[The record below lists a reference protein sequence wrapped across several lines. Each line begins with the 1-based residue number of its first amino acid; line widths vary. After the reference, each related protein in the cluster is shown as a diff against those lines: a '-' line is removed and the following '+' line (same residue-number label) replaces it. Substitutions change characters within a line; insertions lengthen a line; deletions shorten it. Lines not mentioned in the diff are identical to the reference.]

1 MQGLSGKCGDQG
13 TNCTAALDGT
23 SSTPA
28 VNLITNQRV
37 STMSEMHPDLMCSA
51 GRETAFDE
59 RRLRAERALDAVMRD
74 RRLSPV
80 LPDNGHLFAVG
91 NAPTDVAGDLTGRW
105 GQQTPNE
112 CGIGTV
118 DPAQSEVAR
127 QRAMGRLGLGDD
139 H

>member
-1 MQGLSGKCGDQG
+1 MQGLSGKRGDQG
-13 TNCTAALDGT
+13 TNCAAALDGA
-23 SSTPA
+23 SGTPA
-28 VNLITNQRV
+28 VNRITNQRV
-37 STMSEMHPDLMCSA
+37 STMGEMHPDLMCSA
-51 GRETAFDE
+51 GREAAF
-59 RRLRAERALDAVMRD
+59 DAVMRD

-105 GQQTPNE
+105 GRQTPNE